1 MPNIRPR
8 GIFKLMTKKAIHII
22 AGPNG
27 SGKTTFAYS
36 FLLPRSNGNFFIN
49 ADTVAAGLS
58 PNHSESA
65 AFQAGRFV
73 LEEIKKAIA
82 DGRSFCFESTLSG
95 LTWQGILRHAK
106 KDGYSIFIYFVFV
119 NQTSISA
126 ARIKQRVKEG
136 GHNIPL
142 NVLRRRT
149 PRSFANFW
157 NVYRHFAD
165 DWYLFDNSTTQ
176 SSLWCSR
183 LQYEQLSPSKKI
195 KIDVFFSKKSAVRKA
210 K

>member
-1 MPNIRPR
+1 MA
-8 GIFKLMTKKAIHII
+8 KKIIQII

-58 PNHSESA
+58 PNHAEAA

-73 LEEIKKAIA
+73 LAEIKKSIQE
-82 DGRSFCFESTLSG
+82 GRSFCFESTLSG
-95 LTWQGILRHAK
+95 LSWKGILDQAK
-106 KDGYSIFIYFVFV
+106 EQGYSIVIYFVFV
-119 NQTSISA
+119 DKIAISA
-126 ARIKQRVKEG
+126 ERIRERVKEG

-149 PRSFANFW
+149 PRSFKNFW
-157 NVYRHFAD
+157 TRYRTIAD
-165 DWYLFDNSTTQ
+165 AWYIFDNSE
-176 SSLWCSR
+176 SKSKLWCSMN
-183 LQYEQLSPSKKI
+183 QYVNLSPAARKKI
-195 KIDVFFSKKSAVRKA
+195 DLFFHKKSALPRKI
-210 K
+210 KSND